1 VRSRITTGL
10 QALAL
15 AAAIAVFLGV
25 VHRHYPIQRWLFW
38 HYLRVAVLAGFWA
51 SACASAGCFLAARLR
66 LARCARGADLV
77 LAFPLGVLAF
87 ELAIFLLGLAG
98 WLGPATFVLLP
109 AVCLLVGAGH
119 LLHLARAWPRRPP
132 ARNLVELA
140 LIGFGVLGVGILYFQ
155 ILSPAPF
162 SWDARWYHLP
172 IAQQYA
178 MQGAVRPFPEGW
190 WLGAYPH
197 GASLVYTWAFLL
209 PLAGQFD
216 KLELCAHLELAV
228 FLATIASIPA
238 LVRLLVP
245 GTSARLAWI
254 TIFLFPGIFLYDGN
268 LGAGADHMAA
278 LWCIPLALAFAR
290 FWRSWSLRDGL
301 LLGAFAAAILL
312 AKYSAWGELFF
323 PAFAVSVRAAWL
335 LLRKRG
341 GSRRRVLAVFGATA
355 GSALVLSAPHWL
367 KNLIWYGDPLF
378 PILHGWLK
386 VHPWAAESPAMFRTF
401 VSFTFPPAPGMK
413 GITDA
418 LLSTLT
424 FSFVPNDWWS
434 YHHDVPV
441 FGSLFTLTLLCL
453 PWLRAPARLYLA
465 YLGTMATLVAWYLMN
480 HQDRLLQAWLPV
492 MAGATGATLIM
503 LWREPSLL
511 VRGLV
516 VVLVGAQLVWGG
528 DVPFFPTH
536 NIAYDSPLRIN
547 ANFLA
552 SGFLGT
558 PARLRPY
565 GVVGEIGESLPP
577 DAVVLLHEIQLE
589 TGLGRRVVRDS
600 WQGRISY
607 PELATPLAIY
617 DMLRGLGVTHLW
629 WDTDNMSGWNSI
641 ASDLAFMRF
650 ALNFAVD
657 PVRFDRYT
665 VAGMPSAPP
674 SAVASAKVAM
684 LACRGPYAAGWYELA
699 DLVTPEPGHARAL
712 PRAPLGELD
721 QVVEQA
727 GFLVVDPACHGN
739 LPQAVEQLYRRPF
752 TREGRKLYV
761 RKL

>member
-1 VRSRITTGL
+1 MRRVARTFVPLALFVLTALSSAAAWAEGAAPAAGNSQGLIAIGAALAIGLAALGGGLGQGRAAASALDGIARNPQASGQDLRTDDRGARPHRVLGHLRLAHRLQPVRQAVALRALFVRSRITTGL

-190 WLGAYPH
+190 WPGAYPH

-254 TIFLFPGIFLYDGN
+254 AIFLFPGIFLYDGN
-268 LGAGADHMAA
+268 LGAVPIT
-278 LWCIPLALAFAR
+278 WPPF
-290 FWRSWSLRDGL
+290 
-301 LLGAFAAAILL
+301 GAFPWPWPSPAFGAAGPCATDSCSGPSPPPSCSPSIRPGV
-312 AKYSAWGELFF
+312 SSSF

-465 YLGTMATLVAWYLMN
+465 YLGAMATLVAWYLMN

-503 LWREPSLL
+503 LWRERSLL

-516 VVLVGAQLVWGG
+516 VVLVGAQLVWGRRCSLLPHPQHS
-528 DVPFFPTH
+528 VRLSPAYQRQLPRFRFPGHTR
-536 NIAYDSPLRIN
+536 AAAALR
-547 ANFLA
+547 
-552 SGFLGT
+552 G
-558 PARLRPY
+558 
-565 GVVGEIGESLPP
+565 
-577 DAVVLLHEIQLE
+577 
-589 TGLGRRVVRDS
+589 GRRD
-600 WQGRISY
+600 W
-607 PELATPLAIY
+607 
-617 DMLRGLGVTHLW
+617 
-629 WDTDNMSGWNSI
+629 
-641 ASDLAFMRF
+641 
-650 ALNFAVD
+650 
-657 PVRFDRYT
+657 
-665 VAGMPSAPP
+665 
-674 SAVASAKVAM
+674 
-684 LACRGPYAAGWYELA
+684 
-699 DLVTPEPGHARAL
+699 
-712 PRAPLGELD
+712 
-721 QVVEQA
+721 
-727 GFLVVDPACHGN
+727 
-739 LPQAVEQLYRRPF
+739 
-752 TREGRKLYV
+752 
-761 RKL
+761 